1 MRSNW
6 CHLTEVTDP
15 VCVCV
20 CNLALPWTECME
32 LAAAFCI
39 RVAWPFCTC
48 SFPQSLPVLDQCWTT
63 NLDTAFTTQ
72 SYNVIYT
79 VSQKNQDTKLMP
91 VTSPNN
97 NNSWF
102 SKFFRWQTPNSYLT
116 IPPHLKYVTTLPCN
130 LGNMTHGV
138 VGCSW
143 IILALPLVCADLAHY
158 IMYRSRPRGQVY
170 LSYNLAPCWM
180 LNDDGYVDSWRAC
193 GWSGGGVDIRGIDD
207 GLGPPRHSSSATAA
221 SWQFCAPTAL

>member
-1 MRSNW
+1 
-6 CHLTEVTDP
+6 
-15 VCVCV
+15 
-20 CNLALPWTECME
+20 ME
-32 LAAAFCI
+32 LAAAFFI
-39 RVAWPFCTC
+39 RVAWPFCTYLFDTN
-48 SFPQSLPVLDQCWTT
+48 SAVFRSHFQYWISAEPPIWILLLLHSLTMLSTPWV
-63 NLDTAFTTQ
+63 
-72 SYNVIYT
+72 
-79 VSQKNQDTKLMP
+79 KKQDTKLMP
-91 VTSPNN
+91 VTSPDN

-143 IILALPLVCADLAHY
+143 IILALPLVCADLEHY
-158 IMYRSRPRGQVY
+158 IMYRSRPHGQVC

-207 GLGPPRHSSSATAA
+207 GLGPPRYSSSATAA